1 MLVLVEGIGKLRLET
16 RPGECGEC
24 SSFVTLFFAKKSLT
38 KTDRC
43 AGALSWRRNQTLV
56 LCFPR
61 LFFLTAFLRRRM
73 VSIHISLFTVI
84 LPANPCK
91 LYGRIPGTFW
101 CYHIYHRHH
110 HVPKRLGVFPVPWSS
125 TWSWSLHLF
134 LGRPM
139 FLGPFGSYCSA
150 CFGSLF
156 VSILCTWCSHFFW
169 YCFISFIMFCAPV
182 FWLIHW
188 CFSLPSF
195 VIPSKCLKIS
205 SMLLLNVVPLF
216 SSVPK
221 LHFQIHIYHI

>member
-110 HVPKRLGVFPVPWSS
+110 HVPKRLGCF
-125 TWSWSLHLF
+125 LF
-134 LGRPM
+134 LDPQHEV
-139 FLGPFGSYCSA
+139 GPS
-150 CFGSLF
+150 
-156 VSILCTWCSHFFW
+156 
-169 YCFISFIMFCAPV
+169 
-182 FWLIHW
+182 
-188 CFSLPSF
+188 
-195 VIPSKCLKIS
+195 IS
-205 SMLLLNVVPLF
+205 SSVVLCSLALLVHIVVLVLVVCLCP
-216 SSVPK
+216 SSVHDVATFSGTVLFP
-221 LHFQIHIYHI
+221 LLCSVLPFFD